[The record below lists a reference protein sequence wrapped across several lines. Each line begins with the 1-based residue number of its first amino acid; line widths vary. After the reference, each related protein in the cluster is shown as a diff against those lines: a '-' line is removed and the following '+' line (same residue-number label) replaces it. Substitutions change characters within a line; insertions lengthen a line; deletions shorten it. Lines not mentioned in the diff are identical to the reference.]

1 MTENPRTGSSP
12 APLPSS
18 LSARLRQ
25 RARTRP
31 ARVVLP
37 EGGDPRV
44 VQAAAAARREGIA
57 QVVLL
62 GAPGAIAAAARAA
75 GANLERV
82 ACADPAADP
91 RLDKLAARYCDAR
104 RSDSTGLAAARAILA
119 DPIVFGTMLV
129 ESGEADG
136 LVAGA
141 CATTGATIEPALRVR
156 RLTPGQGPVTSC
168 FLMEIPPGRLAAGRG
183 DVLVFADC
191 ALNPDPSPMMLARI
205 AIAAARAARELC
217 EMEPVVALLSS
228 SSHGSASHERVLAVR
243 QAVAEVRR
251 RAPDLC
257 VDGELQADAA
267 LVAAVGERKAP
278 GSRVAGRANVLV
290 FPDLESGNIG
300 YKLVERLA
308 GARAIGP
315 VFSGLGWP
323 VNDLSRGC
331 SVDDILDVVAVTSI
345 QASAAAG

>member
-1 MTENPRTGSSP
+1 MTENPCTGSSP
-12 APLPSS
+12 VPCPSS
-18 LSARLRQ
+18 LSTRLRQ

-44 VQAAAAARREGIA
+44 VQAAAAAHRQGIA

-62 GAPGAIAAAARAA
+62 GAPGAIEAAARAA
-75 GANLERV
+75 GANLDGV
-82 ACADPAADP
+82 PCADPAADP
-91 RLDKLAARYCDAR
+91 RLDRLAARYRDAR
-104 RSDSTGLAAARAILA
+104 RSDSAGLAAARAILA

-156 RLTPGQGPVTSC
+156 RLTPGQGPLTSC

-217 EMEPVVALLSS
+217 EMEPVIALLSS

-251 RAPDLC
+251 RAPELC

-267 LVAAVGERKAP
+267 LVADVGERKAP
-278 GSRVAGRANVLV
+278 GSPVAGRANVLV

>member
-1 MTENPRTGSSP
+1 LHAPTRRPTLVWTSFPPGTATRGGATLP
-12 APLPSS
+12 AW
-18 LSARLRQ
+18 
-25 RARTRP
+25 RP
-31 ARVVLP
+31 
-37 EGGDPRV
+37 
-44 VQAAAAARREGIA
+44 
-57 QVVLL
+57 
-62 GAPGAIAAAARAA
+62 
-75 GANLERV
+75 
-82 ACADPAADP
+82 
-91 RLDKLAARYCDAR
+91 
-104 RSDSTGLAAARAILA
+104 RAILA

-129 ESGEADG
+129 ESGEAGG

-156 RLTPGQGPVTSC
+156 RLTPGLGPLTSC

-205 AIAAARAARELC
+205 ALAAARAARELC
-217 EMEPVVALLSS
+217 KMEPVIALLSS

-278 GSRVAGRANVLV
+278 AARSRAARTCSSSPASSRGTSATSSSNGSPGRA
-290 FPDLESGNIG
+290 
-300 YKLVERLA
+300 R
-308 GARAIGP
+308 
-315 VFSGLGWP
+315 SGLSSP
-323 VNDLSRGC
+323 
-331 SVDDILDVVAVTSI
+331 
-345 QASAAAG
+345 ASAGP